1 MSFESF
7 MVGFGWLSALL
18 FVGVSGYK
26 IITLARLPMN
36 VRWEVY
42 PIPHEAESK
51 RHYGGSYMEDV
62 DWAKNTRRGSML
74 PAYLEMA
81 FEIVTLRKVKAN
93 NPYNIW
99 PLSLAMHW
107 GIYLYFG
114 WLLLLVVDNVLN
126 AGVLWALT
134 TVVGLAAVLLGAAG
148 ALALVVKRAANPDL
162 SAYTTPLD
170 YFNLFFLAS
179 FFVMGLVSW
188 LNSFSFAPHAAYI
201 ASVLSL
207 EPAPLPLTVSA
218 HFLLFE
224 LFMIYMP
231 FTKLIHYFAKYLTFD
246 LTLWSDDFKAK
257 GSSTDKKVIEQLGY
271 GMTWGAP
278 HIQPGKTW
286 LEQAQTTA
294 IQGGKK

>member
-1 MSFESF
+1 MTFESF
-7 MVGFGWLSALL
+7 IVGFGWLAAVL
-18 FVGVSGYK
+18 FVGVSAYK
-26 IITLARLPMN
+26 IIALARLPMN
-36 VRWEVY
+36 VRWEIY
-42 PIPHEAESK
+42 PIPHEAKEK

-62 DWAKNTRRGSML
+62 DWAKKTHGGSML
-74 PAYLEMA
+74 PTYLEMA
-81 FEIVTLRKVKAN
+81 VEILTLRKVKEHN
-93 NPYNIW
+93 VYSLW

-114 WLLLLVVDNVLN
+114 WLLLLAVDNVLN
-126 AGVLWALT
+126 VGLLSALT
-134 TVVGLAAVLLGAAG
+134 TLVGLGALLLGTVG
-148 ALALVVKRAANPDL
+148 SLALMVKRASNQEL

-170 YFNLFFLAS
+170 YFNLLFLAS

-188 LNSFSFAPHAAYI
+188 LGSFSFGPHAAYI
-201 ASVLSL
+201 GSVLFFK
-207 EPAPLPLTVSA
+207 PAALPFTVTM

-278 HIQPGKTW
+278 HIPPGKTW